1 MGNIP
6 KRVALVYDW
15 VDKWGGAEKALLVLH
30 EMFPEAPLYT
40 AVYDP
45 IKASWAKVFPKIFA
59 PRIKLKHEWF
69 PWLIPLIF
77 ESFNFDEYDLVISVT
92 SFAAKGII
100 TKPSTRHICY
110 CLTPSRFLWSHEQE
124 YKKQLNPI
132 LNWIVGPLFEYLK
145 SWDRIAS
152 RRPDKIISISKTVQ
166 ARTKQYYG
174 LESDLVYPPVDV
186 EIHNQEQP
194 KPALEDFFIYIGRL
208 VAYKQVQ
215 ILVEVFNDLK
225 WPLAIVGSGNMEEKL
240 KKLALPHIIFLGQ
253 LTDSEMN
260 SYLHH
265 SKGLIFF
272 HEEDFGIVPVEAMA
286 AGIPV
291 IGLNRGGVTE
301 TVIHGKTG
309 YLGNNLKE
317 SLLEFV
323 KMDFDPQVLRE
334 HARQFDK
341 DRFKKEFLLHCK
353 DRS

>member
-1 MGNIP
+1 MITKNTDLSN
-6 KRVALVYDW
+6 KKVALVYDW
-15 VDKWGGAEKALLVLH
+15 VDKWGGAERVLLTLH

-40 AVYDP
+40 SVYQP
-45 IKASWAKVFPKIFA
+45 RLAGWANVFPKIYSS
-59 PRIKLKHEWF
+59 KLKINHELI
-69 PWLIPLIF
+69 PWLLPFIF
-77 ESFNFDEYDLVISVT
+77 ESYNFDEYDLVISVS

-100 TKPSTRHICY
+100 TKPHTTHINY
-110 CLTPSRFLWSHEQE
+110 CLTPTRFLWSHASQ
-124 YKKQLNPI
+124 YGTDKY
-132 LNWIVGPLFEYLK
+132 GPMFEYLK

-240 KKLALPHIIFLGQ
+240 KELALPHIIFLGQ

-353 DRS
+353 DLS

>member
-6 KRVALVYDW
+6 KRIALVYDW
-15 VDKWGGAEKALLVLH
+15 VDKWGGAERVLLTLH
-30 EMFPEAPLYT
+30 EMFPDAPLYT
-40 AVYDP
+40 SVYDP
-45 IKASWAKVFPKIFA
+45 RKAPWANVFPKIYSS
-59 PRIKLKHEWF
+59 KLKINHELI
-69 PWLIPLIF
+69 PWLLPLIF
-77 ESFNFDEYDLVISVT
+77 ESYNFDQYDLVISVS
-92 SFAAKGII
+92 SFVAKGII
-100 TKPSTRHICY
+100 TKPHTRHINY
-110 CLTPSRFLWSHEQE
+110 CLTPTRFLWSHASQ
-124 YKKQLNPI
+124 YGTNKY
-132 LNWIVGPLFEYLK
+132 GPMFEYLK
-145 SWDRIAS
+145 SWDRVAS

-225 WPLAIVGSGNMEEKL
+225 WPLAIIGSGNMEEKL
-240 KKLALPHIIFLGQ
+240 KELALPHIIFLGQ